1 MALDR
6 PTLDPKTEAALALH
20 RFGLGPRADTIGKI
34 AADPRGA
41 LLADLDRAGAGAL
54 VDPDLLTSAEA
65 AQAGRDFRQVR
76 KAARLADAVTRDA
89 NQQAAQAA
97 QRAAQQAARTAPKT
111 GADMS
116 PDMQPGADQVGRD
129 MAGGDM
135 KSGADQKPA
144 AARDPG
150 PGIPQQ
156 IFLEE
161 AKARL
166 AAATGAEIGFAE
178 RLVWF
183 WSNHFCISAAKG
195 GGVAQIAGAYER
207 EAIRPHVL
215 GRFADMLLAV
225 ETHPAMLLY
234 LDNARSI
241 GPDSPAGRTGGKG
254 LNENLA
260 REILELHT
268 LGVRTVY
275 SQADVTHFADVITG
289 WSIVPPRAELPHAGE
304 FTFNPR
310 MHEPAPQT
318 VIGKVYPDTGFEQ
331 GHAVLQMLARHPATA
346 KHIAT
351 KLARHFVADD
361 PPLALVDRLTK
372 RFLDTQGDLKEM
384 AKALVAAPESWVA
397 APRKLKR
404 PNEWTVAM
412 LRATNTVP
420 PDVRPIIQAQTLLG
434 EPLWRPPAPN
444 GFADTEAAWVDGMA
458 QRLDIATQAARRFGN
473 QIDPKAV
480 LDSAL
485 GPLASVETRQTIN
498 RAESRPQALA
508 LLFMTPEFQRR

>member
-1 MALDR
+1 M
-6 PTLDPKTEAALALH
+6 TLDPQTEAALALH
-20 RFGLGPRADTIGKI
+20 RFGLGPRADAIGKI

-41 LLADLDRAGAGAL
+41 LLADLDRPGAGAL
-54 VDPDLLTSAEA
+54 DDANLLTSAEA

-76 KAARLADAVTRDA
+76 KAARLAEQIVRDA
-89 NQQAAQAA
+89 DQQAAQAA
-97 QRAAQQAARTAPKT
+97 QKAAQQAARDPPKA
-111 GADMS
+111 GPDMS
-116 PDMQPGADQVGRD
+116 SDTQPGAD
-129 MAGGDM
+129 MAGADM
-135 KSGADQKPA
+135 KPAAPA

-166 AAATGAEIGFAE
+166 AAAAGADIGFAE

-195 GGVAQIAGAYER
+195 GGVAQLAGAYER

-215 GRFADMLLAV
+215 GHFGDMLLAV

-241 GPDSPAGRTGGKG
+241 GPNSPAGRAGGKG

-275 SQADVTHFADVITG
+275 SQADVTRFADVITG
-289 WSIVPPRAELPHAGE
+289 WTIVPPRADLPHAGE

-310 MHEPAPQT
+310 MHEPAAEK
-318 VIGKVYPDTGFEQ
+318 VIDKVYPDTGFEQ
-331 GHAVLQMLARHPATA
+331 GRAVLQALARHPATA
-346 KHIAT
+346 RHVAT

-361 PPLALVDRLTK
+361 PPLALVDKLSK
-372 RFLDTQGDLKEM
+372 RFLDTQGNLKEM
-384 AKALVAAPESWVA
+384 AKTLIAAPESWA
-397 APRKLKR
+397 APPRKLKR
-404 PNEWTVAM
+404 PGEWMIGM
-412 LRATNTVP
+412 LRAANSDP
-420 PDVRPIIQAQTLLG
+420 PDVRPIMQAQNLLG

-444 GFADTEAAWVDGMA
+444 GFADKDEAWIDGMA
-458 QRLDIATQAARRFGN
+458 QRLDIATQAARRLGN
-473 QIDPKAV
+473 QIDPKAA
-480 LDSAL
+480 LDVTL
-485 GPLASVETRQTIN
+485 GPLASAETRQTIN

-508 LLFMTPEFQRR
+508 LLFMAPEFQRR

>member
-1 MALDR
+1 MALDH
-6 PTLDPKTEAALALH
+6 TTSDPQTEAALALH

-89 NQQAAQAA
+89 NQQAAQVA
-97 QRAAQQAARTAPKT
+97 QRAAQQAARAFPKA
-111 GADMS
+111 GADIS
-116 PDMQPGADQVGRD
+116 PDMQQPGGD

-135 KSGADQKPA
+135 KSSTDQKPA

-241 GPDSPAGRTGGKG
+241 GPNSLAGRTGGKG

-275 SQADVTHFADVITG
+275 NQADVTHFADVITG

-310 MHEPAPQT
+310 MHEPAPET
-318 VIGKVYPDTGFEQ
+318 VIGKVYPDLGFEQ
-331 GHAVLQMLARHPATA
+331 GRAVLQMLARHPATA

-372 RFLDTQGDLKEM
+372 RFLDTQGDLKEI
-384 AKALVAAPESWVA
+384 AKALVVAPESWVA

-404 PNEWTVAM
+404 PSEWTIAM
-412 LRATNTVP
+412 LRAANADA
-420 PDVRPIIQAQTLLG
+420 PDVRPIMQAQTLLG

-444 GFADTEAAWVDGMA
+444 GFADTDAAWIDGMA

-473 QIDPKAV
+473 QVDPKAV
-480 LDSAL
+480 LDTAL

>member
-1 MALDR
+1 MVLPMAFDHL
-6 PTLDPKTEAALALH
+6 TLDPRTEAALALH
-20 RFGLGPRADTIGKI
+20 RFGLGPRADMIGKI

-41 LLADLDRAGAGAL
+41 LLADLDRPGAGAL

-97 QRAAQQAARTAPKT
+97 QRAAQQAARATPKF

-116 PDMQPGADQVGRD
+116 PDMQPGGD

-144 AARDPG
+144 AERDPG

-241 GPDSPAGRTGGKG
+241 GPNSPAGRTGGKG

-289 WSIVPPRAELPHAGE
+289 WTIVPPRAELPHASE

-310 MHEPAPQT
+310 MHEPAPET
-318 VIGKVYPDTGFEQ
+318 VVGKVYPDMGFEQ
-331 GHAVLQMLARHPATA
+331 GRAVLQMLARHPATA
-346 KHIAT
+346 KHIAA
-351 KLARHFVADD
+351 KMARHFVADD
-361 PPLALVDRLTK
+361 PPLTLVDKLTR

-384 AKALVAAPESWVA
+384 AKALVAAPESWA
-397 APRKLKR
+397 TAPRKLKR
-404 PNEWTVAM
+404 PSEWTIAM
-412 LRATNTVP
+412 LRATNTEP

-444 GFADTEAAWVDGMA
+444 GFADTDAAWIDGMA
-458 QRLDIATQAARRFGN
+458 QRLDIATQAARRLGN
-473 QIDPKAV
+473 QIDAKVV
-480 LDSAL
+480 LDTAL